1 MNKTNPIDEIHEI
14 RNHIY
19 DETKDMTSEERR
31 KYFEDGSKE
40 FEKMAEELQVSLPQ
54 DKTSTTRG

>member
-14 RNHIY
+14 RNRIY
-19 DETKDMTSEERR
+19 EETKDMTPEERR

-40 FEKMAEELQVSLPQ
+40 FEKVAEELQVSIPQ
-54 DKTSTTRG
+54 ERSI